1 LDLILIGIL
10 GACFGSFINVIIYR
24 IPNNL
29 SIISPRSFCPECK
42 VSIPSYRNIP
52 IISFIFQLGRCHNCN
67 KKISYYY
74 PTIEFITCISWIYF
88 YTNSPNSIDSI
99 FSILMISFLIP
110 LAFIDL
116 KHLIFPL
123 SLIIPLIVISII
135 YSAINYY
142 FFENIDS
149 IYGIMIS
156 LIFFGF
162 VYLIVLYWFKLK
174 KTKKQPMGFGD
185 ILLIIPLSVWL
196 GPIGILLCIFLSSL
210 LALLTW
216 GILNML
222 NLFSFENRMPFGPYL
237 ITAAIIIKVF
247 NIINLLDATFRTI

>member
-1 LDLILIGIL
+1 
-10 GACFGSFINVIIYR
+10 
-24 IPNNL
+24 
-29 SIISPRSFCPECK
+29 
-42 VSIPSYRNIP
+42 
-52 IISFIFQLGRCHNCN
+52 
-67 KKISYYY
+67 
-74 PTIEFITCISWIYF
+74 
-88 YTNSPNSIDSI
+88 
-99 FSILMISFLIP
+99 
-110 LAFIDL
+110 
-116 KHLIFPL
+116 
-123 SLIIPLIVISII
+123 
-135 YSAINYY
+135 
-142 FFENIDS
+142 
-149 IYGIMIS
+149 MIS